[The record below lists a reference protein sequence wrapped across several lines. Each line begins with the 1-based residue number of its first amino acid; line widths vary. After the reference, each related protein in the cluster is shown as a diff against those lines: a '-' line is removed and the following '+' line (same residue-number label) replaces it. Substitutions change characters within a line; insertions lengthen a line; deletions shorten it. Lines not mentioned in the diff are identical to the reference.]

1 MLPEGLSASL
11 YILVLRRGLR
21 PLRLLQPAPPIRKMT
36 CLSDAMDREM
46 YKLLSLVSK
55 MRFPQR
61 RPIRSEAQ
69 SRDLRALEN
78 EVDRLLASQ
87 KKQKE
92 FSLNCFENE

>member
-1 MLPEGLSASL
+1 
-11 YILVLRRGLR
+11 
-21 PLRLLQPAPPIRKMT
+21 
-36 CLSDAMDREM
+36 MDREM

-55 MRFPQR
+55 MRFLQR
-61 RPIRSEAQ
+61 RPIRTEAQ